1 MPNRRQVMAG
11 GLLGC
16 ALGALPAQ
24 AAQLIEIGN
33 AAILIGNGFADG
45 VLFQDGCGQAVRAGQ
60 CDVALTALA
69 SGGFR
74 TPRVIAIAQQSDAFP
89 LQQLLAAEGY
99 RSVFSAEHLRSTG
112 RIEHRLL
119 GNAALVGAVASG
131 LSRTG
136 ANWASALAL
145 TLRRPGFSYSE
156 ARLAQKVATPAHA
169 GPAFLSSFLFERMPV

>member
-1 MPNRRQVMAG
+1 MPDRRQVMVG

-24 AAQLIEIGN
+24 AALMIHSSGT
-33 AAILIGNGFADG
+33 AILVGNGFVDG
-45 VLFQDGCGQAVRAGQ
+45 VHFLDGCDRAERTEA
-60 CDVALTALA
+60 CDVAITALT
-69 SGGFR
+69 SGSFI

-89 LQQLLAAEGY
+89 LQQLLREAGY
-99 RSVFSAEHLRSTG
+99 RPAFSADHFRDGG

-119 GNAALVGAVASG
+119 GESTLVKAVASG

-145 TLRRPGFSYSE
+145 HLLGRRLSVTGTQYVHKIETS
-156 ARLAQKVATPAHA
+156 AHA
-169 GPAFLSSFLFERMPV
+169 GPAFLSSFLFERARA